1 MFSAGFLSEAR
12 KSWPERHRC
21 RACISV
27 FSYLHV
33 LARGP
38 LDDGLQLR
46 QLCGGEP
53 GTRLPTKHGVQPGQ
67 PMGIQLSSG
76 IATPTIVHR
85 YRGRMAATATLKRV
99 VTGQHTCRC
108 IKMWAAAPPKP
119 YGEGGIRSRSS
130 GSRLTGPAVLRKKF
144 IRMIRW

>member
-21 RACISV
+21 RACISIV
-27 FSYLHV
+27 SFLHV

-53 GTRLPTKHGVQPGQ
+53 GARLPTKHGVQPGQ

-76 IATPTIVHR
+76 IPTPTIVHR

-108 IKMWAAAPPKP
+108 IKMWAAGGGAPKTLRGRRYTVPKQRQP
-119 YGEGGIRSRSS
+119 IDRPRCAAQNNSS
-130 GSRLTGPAVLRKKF
+130 E
-144 IRMIRW
+144 